1 MGLGT
6 LIKPKMENPLFCLK
20 QVPHRLDF
28 MHLLPL
34 DWQEPLKAEGIGLDQ
49 KSQILGLYI
58 RTELIGGGMVF
69 KGLPTAA
76 TDFEKSHAAHL
87 FKSIGNYIGF
97 VWVRAEY
104 RGMKLGSAWF
114 LELFK
119 RHPTKGF
126 WLAIEDQNLVS
137 FYTQLGFKSHA
148 LHSLHGV
155 FQEQILVYQP

>member
-6 LIKPKMENPLFCLK
+6 LIKPKMENSSFCLK
-20 QVPHRLDF
+20 PVSHHLEF

-49 KSQILGLYI
+49 KSQILGLYFGK
-58 RTELIGGGMVF
+58 ELIGGGMVF
-69 KGLPTAA
+69 TDMPTAA

-87 FKSIGNYIGF
+87 FKTIGNYIGF
-97 VWVRAEY
+97 VWVRPEY
-104 RGMKLGSAWF
+104 RGMKLGSTWF
-114 LELFK
+114 SELFK
-119 RHPTKGF
+119 CHPTKGF
-126 WLAIEDQNLVS
+126 WLAIEDQNLLY

-155 FQEQILVYQP
+155 FQEQILVYKP